1 MTLAEFT
8 KIVEEAYES
17 DQLKFHTTSAAF
29 LDDSIDFNRDAGGA
43 IILEKSASTTSANLL
58 TDRNLRSAMQE
69 DATHLVE
76 RFTTSYKEQN
86 EENTPIQQMVEM
98 FEYLVVEEQHTILGV
113 SPDALKK
120 IFDLL
125 RDKIVEVKV
134 EYDELDL
141 QKEQF
146 KEIHLLR
153 QFCQEL
159 ESDKERLQTFE
170 TSFLEAQTEIKS
182 LEVKLSLARTEM
194 EKLLPLR

>member
-1 MTLAEFT
+1 
-8 KIVEEAYES
+8 
-17 DQLKFHTTSAAF
+17 
-29 LDDSIDFNRDAGGA
+29 
-43 IILEKSASTTSANLL
+43 
-58 TDRNLRSAMQE
+58 
-69 DATHLVE
+69 
-76 RFTTSYKEQN
+76 
-86 EENTPIQQMVEM
+86 MVEM

-125 RDKIVEVKV
+125 RDKIVEVKA

-170 TSFLEAQTEIKS
+170 TSFLEA
-182 LEVKLSLARTEM
+182 
-194 EKLLPLR
+194 